1 MKINI
6 LQLEEGAEKAEGI
19 TVIIDVFRAFSLEA
33 ILLAN
38 GASEIVCCYQQ
49 EQARKLHDMHAD
61 WVLIGERDGEK
72 LPGFDY
78 GNSPS
83 AVRQISFAGKT
94 VIHTTTNGTRGLAA
108 AVKADILLAASLL
121 NAKATARYIAEQ
133 NPREVSLVCMGW
145 KRRMTEEDTLCAEY
159 IRALLLQEP
168 FADLQEKCQALRFT
182 EGKKFFDPHT
192 QDVFP
197 KEDFYICTKP
207 DQYDF
212 AIISARHGDLF
223 QNKREDGHA

>member
-6 LQLEEGAEKAEGI
+6 LQLEEGAEKAEGV

-83 AVRQISFAGKT
+83 AVRQLSFAGKT

-121 NAKATARYIAEQ
+121 NAKMTAGAQNTVFCIGGCDKISLFFQGRYAIA
-133 NPREVSLVCMGW
+133 
-145 KRRMTEEDTLCAEY
+145 
-159 IRALLLQEP
+159 
-168 FADLQEKCQALRFT
+168 
-182 EGKKFFDPHT
+182 
-192 QDVFP
+192 
-197 KEDFYICTKP
+197 
-207 DQYDF
+207 
-212 AIISARHGDLF
+212 HG
-223 QNKREDGHA
+223 NACPP